1 MKKNLLI
8 VFVLMAVCVTG
19 VTALQLY
26 FSYQTYQTESKVF
39 ERNINEALNE
49 AVDTAFEKHRLNVI
63 RQFKGWLADTTI
75 IDISCKWNAGQKVTV
90 FTISEVEAPRAD
102 RTTISLSI
110 EQFPQK
116 LEYITPQ
123 AKAVLIEQMADMV
136 NADLK
141 KGSIYFYTQKLG
153 ARLDKAYDKTPIT
166 VNDITPL
173 YKASL
178 QKRNIREAFTFNQND
193 KDNYT
198 FNTKKVNFAIR
209 RPYKETWLYASFN
222 NTGLYLLGQLKWV
235 LFGALLLVIITII
248 CFWYTVRVL
257 LSQQKLNALKDD
269 FISNMTHE
277 IHTPL
282 TSITVTAQAL
292 KQFSHDPEAQQ
303 SYLDII
309 VYQSNKLAGLTDE
322 ILTSARLAKIDMG
335 LNDTIAVDNLINE
348 IVKSTSG
355 VGIHFSP
362 CAQNTVVR
370 GNKSHLL
377 RAIGNLVDN
386 AIKHGNAFSKIDIS
400 CLVSD
405 KSINIAVADNGPGIP
420 DEYKHKVFEQFFRI
434 PLGNVHN
441 VKGYG
446 LGLSYVKKVAE
457 AHGGT
462 VSITDNVPNGS
473 IFTIT
478 LPL

>member
-26 FSYQTYQTESKVF
+26 FSWQTYQTEAKVF

-49 AVDTAFEKHRLNVI
+49 AVDKAFEKHRLNVI

-75 IDISCKWNAGQKVTV
+75 IDISCKWNAEQKVTV
-90 FTISEVEAPRAD
+90 FTISEVEAPRTD

-116 LEYITPQ
+116 LEHITPQ
-123 AKAVLIEQMADMV
+123 AKAVLIRHMADMV

-141 KGSIYFYTQKLG
+141 KGSIYFYTQRIG
-153 ARLDKAYDKTPIT
+153 ARLDKAYDKTPLT

-178 QKRNIREAFTFNQND
+178 QKRNMREDFTFNTSSN
-193 KDNYT
+193 DNYVI
-198 FNTKKVNFAIR
+198 NTKKVNIAIR
-209 RPYKETWLYASFN
+209 RPYKETWLYASFT
-222 NTGLYLLGQLKWV
+222 NTGLYLLGQLKWI
-235 LFGALLLVIITII
+235 LLGALLLVIITII

-292 KQFSHDPEAQQ
+292 KQFSHDPEVQQ

-309 VYQSNKLAGLTDE
+309 LYQSNKLAGLTNE
-322 ILTSARLAKIDMG
+322 ILTSARLATMGVG
-335 LNDTIAVDNLINE
+335 LNDLIDINTLIDE
-348 IVKSTSG
+348 ILKSTSTE
-355 VGIHFSP
+355 IDFTP
-362 CAQNTVVR
+362 CAENSFVK
-370 GNKSHLL
+370 GNKTHLL
-377 RAIGNLVDN
+377 RAVGNLVDN
-386 AIKHGNAFSKIDIS
+386 AIKHGDVFPKIDIS
-400 CLVSD
+400 CSVSE
-405 KSINIAVADNGPGIP
+405 KSINIAVADNGPGIQ
-420 DEYKHKVFEQFFRI
+420 DEYKQKVFDQFFRI
-434 PLGNVHN
+434 PSGNVHN

-446 LGLSYVKKVAE
+446 LGLSYVKKIAE
-457 AHGGT
+457 AHGGK
-462 VSITDNVPNGS
+462 VLVTDNIPSGS
-473 IFTIT
+473 VFTIT
-478 LPL
+478 LPI

>member
-1 MKKNLLI
+1 
-8 VFVLMAVCVTG
+8 MAVCVTS

-26 FSYQTYQTESKVF
+26 FSWKTYQTEAKVF
-39 ERNINEALNE
+39 ERNINEALDE
-49 AVDTAFEKHRLNVI
+49 AVNTAFEKHRLNVVN
-63 RQFKGWLADTTI
+63 QLKGWLADTTI
-75 IDISCKWNAGQKVTV
+75 IEISCKWNAEQKVTV

-116 LEYITPQ
+116 LERITPQ
-123 AKAVLIEQMADMV
+123 AKAVLIKHMADMV

-141 KGSIYFYTQKLG
+141 KGSIYFYTQRIG

-166 VNDITPL
+166 LNDIIPL

-178 QKRNIREAFTFNQND
+178 HKRNIREDFTFNTSGND
-193 KDNYT
+193 SYT
-198 FNTKKVNFAIR
+198 FNTKKVNIAIR
-209 RPYKETWLYASFN
+209 RPYKEMWLYASFA
-222 NTGLYLLGQLKWV
+222 NTGLYLISRLKWV
-235 LFGALLLVIITII
+235 LLGAFLLVVITII
-248 CFWYTVRVL
+248 CFWYTVKVL

-292 KQFSHDPEAQQ
+292 KQFSHDPETQQ

-309 VYQSNKLAGLTDE
+309 LYQSSKLAGLTDE
-322 ILTSARLAKIDMG
+322 ILTSARLAKMEIG
-335 LNDTIAVDNLINE
+335 LNDLIDIDTLIDE
-348 IVKSTSG
+348 VIKSTSTD
-355 VGIHFSP
+355 IDFTP
-362 CAQNTVVR
+362 CAENSFVK
-370 GNKSHLL
+370 GNRNHLL
-377 RAIGNLVDN
+377 RAVGNLVDN
-386 AIKHGNAFSKIDIS
+386 AIKHGSAFPKIDIS
-400 CLVSD
+400 CSVSD

-420 DEYKHKVFEQFFRI
+420 DEYRHKVFEQFFRI
-434 PLGNVHN
+434 PSGNVHN

-446 LGLSYVKKVAE
+446 LGLSYIKKVIE
-457 AHGGT
+457 AHGGI
-462 VSITDNVPNGS
+462 VSVTDNVPNGS